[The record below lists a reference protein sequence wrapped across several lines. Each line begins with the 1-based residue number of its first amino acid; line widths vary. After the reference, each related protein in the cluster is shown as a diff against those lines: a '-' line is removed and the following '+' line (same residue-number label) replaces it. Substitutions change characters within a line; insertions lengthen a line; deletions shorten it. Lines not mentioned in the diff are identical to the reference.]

1 MVKKLKILFAVTA
14 LCVLAVLPLSAKDI
28 KFEISAGGGRVV
40 LGRPLELD
48 LTFNNTQDMP
58 APELPA
64 LNDFQARYLGPSTR
78 MSIVN
83 GKVSSS
89 ITHMYSILPSKAG
102 TFTIGP
108 FTFEHNGD
116 KYTSNALTLDV
127 ASAGRQ
133 EPQDSAGAQEPV
145 AAQNLNDKIF
155 LVMKPG
161 KSKDYVNETIPLT
174 VQLFVNS
181 LGVRDI
187 QFPQF
192 DHEGVSIGTFEQPK
206 QYQEE
211 VNGIAYDVIEFK
223 TAIFGLQ
230 PGQFSLGPADL
241 HCNLIVKKQSTR
253 RNDPFSDDFFGSDV
267 FDNFFGR
274 FEAYP
279 YEVKSGNAPFT
290 VLPVPQEGKPAD
302 FSGAMG
308 DFTFISTA
316 SPREVKAGDPVTLKI
331 TVRGQ
336 GNLATVDLSHINWGS
351 DFKAYDAQ
359 VSIKDGEK
367 NFEQVLIPLSA
378 RVKEIPQVNFT
389 FFNTTSGKYES
400 AVLGPFPLT
409 VSGPEH
415 EEAIKMVG
423 AKITTA
429 PLVKEESLGR
439 DIVYIKDLPGHLQ
452 RSGEY
457 LYRNKIFLLFQ
468 AVFVLFYFL
477 ALAVY
482 NRKKHLHSDLK
493 YARRLLAPRKARQG
507 MLKAQ
512 NYLKQ
517 NSTKEF
523 FDTLFI
529 TLQEYLGGM
538 FHLPSQS
545 ITESVVDEQLK
556 NKNIPPEALIKLK
569 NIFKTCD
576 AARYAGT
583 SCGQEEMER
592 AFKDLQEII
601 DYFQRHKL

>member
-1 MVKKLKILFAVTA
+1 MAKKLQILFVIIS
-14 LCVLAVLPLSAKDI
+14 LCVLAVLPLSAKDFN
-28 KFEISAGGGRVV
+28 FEITTSGHAV
-40 LGRPLELD
+40 LGQPLELD

-58 APELPA
+58 APELPS
-64 LNDFQARYLGPSTR
+64 LDNFQARYLGPSTR

-89 ITHMYSILPSKAG
+89 ITHMYSFLPSKAG
-102 TFTIGP
+102 TFTVGP

-116 KYTSNALTLDV
+116 KYTSNALTLEV
-127 ASAGRQ
+127 ASAPAQSQPDNR
-133 EPQDSAGAQEPV
+133 PAQES
-145 AAQNLNDKIF
+145 AAPQNLSDKIF
-155 LVMKPG
+155 LVLKPG
-161 KSKDYVNETIPLT
+161 KNKAYVNETIPLT
-174 VQLFVNS
+174 IQLFVSS

-187 QFPQF
+187 QYPQF
-192 DHEGVSIGTFEQPK
+192 GHDGVSIGTFGQPR

-223 TAIFGLQ
+223 TNIFGLQ

-241 HCNLIVKKQSTR
+241 HCNLIVKKQPTR
-253 RNDPFSDDFFGSDV
+253 RNDPFSDDFFGSDI

-274 FEAYP
+274 LETYS

-308 DFTFISTA
+308 DFTFTSVA
-316 SPREVKAGDPVTLKI
+316 SPRDVKAGDPVTLKI
-331 TVRGQ
+331 TVHGQ
-336 GNLATVDLSHINWGS
+336 GNLATIDLSHINWGS

-359 VSIKDGEK
+359 ISIKDGEK

-378 RVKEIPQVNFT
+378 RVKEIPQANFT
-389 FFNTTSGKYES
+389 FFDTTSGKYES
-400 AVLGPFPLT
+400 VAIGPFSLT
-409 VSGPEH
+409 VSKPEH

-423 AKITTA
+423 AKTLNAA
-429 PLVKEESLGR
+429 PVKEEKLGR
-439 DIVYIKDLPGHLQ
+439 DIVYIKDFSGHWQ
-452 RSGEY
+452 RTGAY
-457 LYRNKIFLLFQ
+457 LYRDKIFLLLQ
-468 AVFVLFYFL
+468 AVFVLFYL
-477 ALAVY
+477 IAVMVY
-482 NRKKHLHSDLK
+482 RRKKHLSSDLR

-545 ITESVVDEQLK
+545 ITESVVDDQLK
-556 NKNIPPEALIKLK
+556 NKNISPDTLLKLK
-569 NIFKTCD
+569 NIFKQCD
-576 AARYAGT
+576 AVRYAGT
-583 SCGQEEMER
+583 SCVREEMER